1 MRKHRRITHIYMM
14 IYMWYLYSV
23 NYIYMYKNVYKY
35 RFLSLDEVDIIMH
48 FKLYISNISR
58 ITFTFMYAISRCFYP
73 K

>member
-1 MRKHRRITHIYMM
+1 
-14 IYMWYLYSV
+14 MWYLYSV
-23 NYIYMYKNVYKY
+23 NYIYMYKNVYKS

-48 FKLYISNISR
+48 FKLYISKYISR